1 VGGAQSVLSSQRTPS
16 SPRFSGVSH
25 DTPCRTNTTYEIN
38 APTVHLMAWVW
49 WLMAPVLTTA
59 TGASVVWW
67 RGRRALGKTAPSH
80 AMAQHRQLLR
90 ALAQGHPDAAEPVN
104 LVILPAPVDRD
115 TSIAS

>member
-1 VGGAQSVLSSQRTPS
+1 VCPIRYQLSANAVLASISHV
-16 SPRFSGVSH
+16 SG

-59 TGASVVWW
+59 TGALVVWW

-80 AMAQHRQLLR
+80 AMAQHQQLLR

-115 TSIAS
+115 TRIAS